1 MDTKHFKPKIDLL
14 TSIPIDYKRGDPSIN
29 YLYIDKYGIPHISNN
44 EEVASIYGNG
54 VYAEVNYI
62 YNYHGT
68 PVFKGIDGHWEST
81 KESKN
86 RDEIKII
93 EKLREE
99 FKYIQRWRTQNEN
112 RY

>member
-68 PVFKGIDGHWEST
+68 PLFKDIYGYWGNYKDLVLCYEVET
-81 KESKN
+81 LK
-86 RDEIKII
+86 
-93 EKLREE
+93 KLKEE
-99 FKYIQRWRTQNEN
+99 FKYIQRWRKQK
-112 RY
+112 